1 MKRWMSILATLIFAV
16 CLSASAKDNK
26 KNVERGMSQQEVINI
41 LGDHSLKPAS
51 LFQLCQLLLLFVNA
65 DAV

>member
-1 MKRWMSILATLIFAV
+1 MKRWISILATLIFAV

-41 LGDHSLKPAS
+41 LDTAGEQS
-51 LFQLCQLLLLFVNA
+51 CLLQSGLPC
-65 DAV
+65 

>member
-26 KNVERGMSQQEVINI
+26 KNVERGMSQQEVM
-41 LGDHSLKPAS
+41 A
-51 LFQLCQLLLLFVNA
+51 QLLFLGI
-65 DAV
+65 